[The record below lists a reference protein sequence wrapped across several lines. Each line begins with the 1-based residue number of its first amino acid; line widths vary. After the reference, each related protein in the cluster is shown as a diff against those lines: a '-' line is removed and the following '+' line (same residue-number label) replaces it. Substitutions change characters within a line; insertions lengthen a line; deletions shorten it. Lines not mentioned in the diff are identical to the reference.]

1 MLSSLVPIVKGKGD
15 PLNPNSYRGI
25 KLFEHAVKLYEKSLD
40 GRLHEV
46 VDIDKRQYGFM
57 PGTASVDA
65 VFILGRLTEKFRAK
79 NKLFFIFANL
89 EKVSQWVPQEC
100 YSFCFKVDGC
110 ARIFGKWGV
119 KSLYIGYKTA
129 ASIDG
134 ELTSSFSMKVGV
146 HQGSALRP
154 LLLSW

>member
-1 MLSSLVPIVKGKGD
+1 M
-15 PLNPNSYRGI
+15 
-25 KLFEHAVKLYEKSLD
+25 
-40 GRLHEV
+40 
-46 VDIDKRQYGFM
+46 
-57 PGTASVDA
+57 
-65 VFILGRLTEKFRAK
+65 
-79 NKLFFIFANL
+79 
-89 EKVSQWVPQEC
+89 
-100 YSFCFKVDGC
+100 DGC

-134 ELTSSFSMKVGV
+134 EPTSSFSMKVGV